1 MTSYD
6 PNQYPSDGYPGQP
19 YPQDQSYPGQVYP
32 QDQGYAGQAYQQSQ
46 GYAGQAYQQGQ
57 PYAGQAYPQD
67 QGYAGQAYQQGQPYA
82 GQPLYPM
89 MAQNTEKNSLGVWA
103 VSLGAASVLCCG
115 IFTGIPAAILGF
127 LGLQAAN
134 EGRANNKG
142 MSIAGI
148 VLGGLS
154 IVSMILLNAFGIYD
168 SFLS

>member
-19 YPQDQSYPGQVYP
+19 YPQDQGYQGQPYP
-32 QDQGYAGQAYQQSQ
+32 QGQAYQ
-46 GYAGQAYQQGQ
+46 
-57 PYAGQAYPQD
+57 
-67 QGYAGQAYQQGQPYA
+67 

-103 VSLGAASVLCCG
+103 VSLGAASILCCG
-115 IFTGIPAAILGF
+115 IFTGIPAAIVGF

-148 VLGGLS
+148 VMGAVSLGLTILWYVTGMYESVLS
-154 IVSMILLNAFGIYD
+154 
-168 SFLS
+168 